1 MQVMDMVT
9 HPHNAYGMWTLQ
21 LDVGKKHLLDTETS
35 IYLHKFKLIGCKH
48 GLLQEFGRGTKNCTF
63 L

>member
-9 HPHNAYGMWTLQ
+9 HPHNAHGMWTLQ

-35 IYLHKFKLIGCKH
+35 IYLHKFTLIGC
-48 GLLQEFGRGTKNCTF
+48 TK
-63 L
+63 

>member
-9 HPHNAYGMWTLQ
+9 HPHNAHGMRTLQ

-35 IYLHKFKLIGCKH
+35 IYLHKFTLIG
-48 GLLQEFGRGTKNCTF
+48 
-63 L
+63 

>member
-35 IYLHKFKLIGCKH
+35 IYLHKFKLIGCIYLVI
-48 GLLQEFGRGTKNCTF
+48 LLKNGYF
-63 L
+63 